1 MSFRRPLT
9 LLLAVPALLVGCSAA
24 PAAPSTTPPP
34 AISVNPPTSVPTG
47 ANTTTSAAPAAACP
61 SGEYRATGFT
71 AVGANAASGK
81 GKVTD
86 VGVTFRD
93 GRYTFDFADAAEQGV
108 LYGDIYVTSSESSP
122 YLSFYDISTP
132 SDIAFGSN
140 LHGYDVFVTVDDMW
154 AEEAVRLLHTDG
166 IDAGESGA
174 AGLAGLLAERVGLGL
189 GPDDVVLVFLTE
201 GPTDPDNFRRIISG

>member
-47 ANTTTSAAPAAACP
+47 AATTTSAAPAAACP

-93 GRYTFDFADAAEQGV
+93 GRYTFDFDDDQTVSLTLGDSTAKVRIDGEVRGTYTGTPEALTFTLGDTKGTARITQNGKSQTITMKQVAAVLAPQGK
-108 LYGDIYVTSSESSP
+108 GSAACSGQRVT
-122 YLSFYDISTP
+122 LK
-132 SDIAFGSN
+132 
-140 LHGYDVFVTVDDMW
+140 
-154 AEEAVRLLHTDG
+154 
-166 IDAGESGA
+166 SGA
-174 AGLAGLLAERVGLGL
+174 LTWDLVR
-189 GPDDVVLVFLTE
+189 DD
-201 GPTDPDNFRRIISG
+201 D

>member
-93 GRYTFDFADAAEQGV
+93 GRYTFDFDDDQTVSLTLGDSTAKVRIDGEVRGTYTGTPEALTFTLGDTKGTARITQNGKSQTITMKQVAAVLAPQGK
-108 LYGDIYVTSSESSP
+108 GSAACSGQRVT
-122 YLSFYDISTP
+122 LK
-132 SDIAFGSN
+132 
-140 LHGYDVFVTVDDMW
+140 
-154 AEEAVRLLHTDG
+154 
-166 IDAGESGA
+166 SGA
-174 AGLAGLLAERVGLGL
+174 LTWDLVR
-189 GPDDVVLVFLTE
+189 DD
-201 GPTDPDNFRRIISG
+201 D